1 MFEEGHS
8 KIGGRKK
15 GTPNKVTLIRADDL
29 LLKLDINPIQKLI
42 EIAES
47 DEASIDQRINC
58 YKEIAKYSYPRLK
71 LQELWVSPDEN
82 LKPTRIELIV
92 GTGSRIKSVI
102 NLSQIR

>member
-1 MFEEGHS
+1 MAFEQGHS

-15 GTPNKVTLIRADDL
+15 GTPNKITLIRADDL

-58 YKEIAKYSYPRLK
+58 YKEIAKYTYPRLK
-71 LQELWVSPDEN
+71 LQELWVSPLEN
-82 LKPTRIELIV
+82 LKSTRIELV
-92 GTGSRIKSVI
+92 AGTGT
-102 NLSQIR
+102 NT